1 MNINENFLKIESS
14 YLFSN
19 IAKKVKA
26 YTKANPDKEIIRLG
40 IGDVTRPLAPA
51 CIEAMHKAVDEMA
64 DEKTFRGYPPEYG
77 YDFLLNAI
85 NENDYRSRGIELDNS
100 EIFVSDGAKSDTG
113 NIGDIFSLDN
123 KVAICDPVYPVYV
136 DTNVMSGRSGEKDEN
151 GKYICRERY
160 SGSYSRSFY
169 VGDAVTEQDIS
180 AKFENGTLKLT
191 VPKKEALPEKQNK
204 YIAIG

>member
-1 MNINENFLKIESS
+1 MLIPTMRNNVFDDFFNTPFFTRTE
-14 YLFSN
+14 SN
-19 IAKKVKA
+19 IMKTDIKEHDNCYDLTIDLPGVKKDDIKA
-26 YTKANPDKEIIRLG
+26 ELND
-40 IGDVTRPLAPA
+40 
-51 CIEAMHKAVDEMA
+51 
-64 DEKTFRGYPPEYG
+64 GY
-77 YDFLLNAI
+77 LTISA
-85 NENDYRSRGIELDNS
+85 
-100 EIFVSDGAKSDTG
+100 ASDTSK
-113 NIGDIFSLDN
+113 D
-123 KVAICDPVYPVYV
+123 
-136 DTNVMSGRSGEKDEN
+136 EKDEN

>member
-1 MNINENFLKIESS
+1 MLMPTMRNNVFDDFFNTPFFTRTESNMMKTDIKEHDNCYDLTIDLPGVKKDDIKAELNDG
-14 YLFSN
+14 YLTIS
-19 IAKKVKA
+19 AA
-26 YTKANPDKEIIRLG
+26 
-40 IGDVTRPLAPA
+40 
-51 CIEAMHKAVDEMA
+51 
-64 DEKTFRGYPPEYG
+64 
-77 YDFLLNAI
+77 
-85 NENDYRSRGIELDNS
+85 
-100 EIFVSDGAKSDTG
+100 SDTSK
-113 NIGDIFSLDN
+113 D
-123 KVAICDPVYPVYV
+123 
-136 DTNVMSGRSGEKDEN
+136 EKDEN